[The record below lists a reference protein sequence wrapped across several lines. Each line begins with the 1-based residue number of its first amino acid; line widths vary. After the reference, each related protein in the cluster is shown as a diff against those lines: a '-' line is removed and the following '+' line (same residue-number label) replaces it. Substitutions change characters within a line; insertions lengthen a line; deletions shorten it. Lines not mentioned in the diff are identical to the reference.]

1 MRGIPAPPDPDLT
14 FPCRA
19 GKHRVR
25 LDLARYWQRATCPP
39 CRTEIDPLRLRRL
52 GRWLRGAAP
61 ASRLRVGSVRLSV
74 VGVFA
79 LLSLLYAA
87 GLTAVLHLS
96 ADTWWVGTVLLFS
109 GRWLWVLPVVPSL
122 LVAALLDRRWLAYPA
137 VAVAILG
144 VGVMGFR
151 SGWRTWLP
159 VDDAP
164 TLRVL
169 TYNVEGGMIVQ
180 DRFQELVETWSPDVI
195 ALQECAAPMRPA
207 FRALAGYVVDE
218 RASCFASRYP
228 IDSVAGLKRQN
239 LEAAGGSG
247 LVVSYHLRTPSGRVV
262 VTNVHLETPR
272 GGLEQLIANPLQG
285 GVAAVRANTVLR
297 DIESRLARRWVDS
310 QPAPRIVLGDF
321 NTAPESRLFDR
332 YWDGFTSAWDVAG
345 RGFGY
350 TKQNGWIQARIDHV
364 LADDRWRV
372 RGAWIAEDYGSD
384 HLPLVVDLER
394 ITP

>member
-1 MRGIPAPPDPDLT
+1 MRLLPAPPDPDLT

-39 CRTEIDPLRLRRL
+39 CRAEIDPLRLRRL

-61 ASRLRVGSVRLSV
+61 ASRFRIGAVRLSV
-74 VGVFA
+74 VG
-79 LLSLLYAA
+79 LLAVLSVPYAA
-87 GLTAVLHLS
+87 GLTTLLHLT
-96 ADTWWVGTVLLFS
+96 ADTWWGGTVLLFS

-122 LVAALLDRRWLAYPA
+122 LLAALLDRRWLAHPVLA
-137 VAVAILG
+137 VAVLG

-159 VDDAP
+159 RTEAP
-164 TLRVL
+164 SLRLL
-169 TYNVEGGMIVQ
+169 TYNVQGGMVVQ
-180 DRFQELVETWSPDVI
+180 DRFRELVEAWSPDVI
-195 ALQECAAPMRPA
+195 ALQECAAPMRPVLG
-207 FRALAGYVVDE
+207 ALAGYVVDD
-218 RASCFASRYP
+218 RVSCVASRFP
-228 IDSVAGLKRQN
+228 IDSVAALERGN

-262 VTNVHLETPR
+262 ITNLHLETPR
-272 GGLEQLIANPLQG
+272 GGLEQLIAKGLQG
-285 GVAAVRANTVLR
+285 GVAAVRANTMLR
-297 DIESRLARRWVDS
+297 DIESRLARRWVDN

-332 YWDGFTSAWDVAG
+332 HWSGFTNAWDAAG

-350 TKQNGWIQARIDHV
+350 TKRNGWIRARIDHV
-364 LADDRWRV
+364 LVDGQWRV
-372 RGAWIAEDYGSD
+372 RGAWVGEDYGSD

-394 ITP
+394 TTP